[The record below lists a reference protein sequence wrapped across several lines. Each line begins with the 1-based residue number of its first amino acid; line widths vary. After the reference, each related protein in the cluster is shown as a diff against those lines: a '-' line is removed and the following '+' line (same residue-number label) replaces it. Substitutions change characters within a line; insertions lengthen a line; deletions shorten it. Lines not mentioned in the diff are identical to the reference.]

1 MELTVTN
8 RSQAYPEAQWFV
20 SFGTDRKRCW
30 NKDFVCGFEGAD
42 HTALYNSSLEAD
54 S

>member
-30 NKDFVCGFEGAD
+30 NKDFGCGFEGTELDLAGYYV
-42 HTALYNSSLEAD
+42 L
-54 S
+54 